1 MLFRKFLI
9 ASIAVGTGG
18 SLAAQNLTF
27 LEKSPISYL
36 TASDE
41 ELVRAAWAE
50 ALNDRADGETVEW
63 QNDETGHFG
72 SIRVLDTHEDFGT
85 TCRTVRSRTRAGGLD
100 GGGRWRACKADDGS
114 WRFAPLRQTTGSD
127 E

>member
-1 MLFRKFLI
+1 MQFRYVFVGLI
-9 ASIAVGTGG
+9 TIMGAPALS
-18 SLAAQNLTF
+18 QNLTF

-41 ELVRAAWAE
+41 VLLRAAWAE
-50 ALNDRADGETVEW
+50 ALDECADGETVEW
-63 QNDETGHFG
+63 RNEESGHFG

-85 TCRTVRSRTRAGGLD
+85 TCRTVRSRTRAGGLE
-100 GGGRWRACKADDGS
+100 GGGRWRVCKADDGS
-114 WRFAPLRQTTGSD
+114 WRFAPLRQNTTAD